1 MTEAPRARLAILPGT
16 SHIGMMAQAKLLAE
30 IVTPF
35 LDDAKPVVAHGFL
48 PQQGEA
54 PGGRTGPNK

>member
-1 MTEAPRARLAILPGT
+1 MGSDIPRE
-16 SHIGMMAQAKLLAE
+16 HFAKLLAE

-35 LDDAKPVVAHGFL
+35 LDDAKPVMAPGFL
-48 PQQGEA
+48 PEQGEA